1 MPHSL
6 SVQFRRSSCRPH
18 FSNLHRSDEE
28 TSFIEVVP
36 MGVHYNISKVQPNW
50 INLEP
55 STRQRLNQVHRNVM
69 LAAITFNVATSLE
82 PCARHGQPH
91 IGVKSAQELRRTNK
105 VKLSI
110 KKPYQI
116 MYLAAGAVGKYVSWS
131 SWEQLREVCFTSQR
145 GARNCTL

>member
-36 MGVHYNISKVQPNW
+36 MGVYYNISKFQPNW

-82 PCARHGQPH
+82 PCATHGQPYM
-91 IGVKSAQELRRTNK
+91 GVKSAQKLRKMNK
-105 VKLSI
+105 SQAFHKETIPKHVFVSWSSW
-110 KKPYQI
+110 QVW
-116 MYLAAGAVGKYVSWS
+116 AAGAVGS
-131 SWEQLREVCFTSQR
+131 S
-145 GARNCTL
+145 